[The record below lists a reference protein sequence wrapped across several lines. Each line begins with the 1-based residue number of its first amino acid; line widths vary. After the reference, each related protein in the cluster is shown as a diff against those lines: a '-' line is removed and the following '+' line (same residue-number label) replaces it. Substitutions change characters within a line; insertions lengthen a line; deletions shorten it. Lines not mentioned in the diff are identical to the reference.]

1 MPQRNDLSRSLLAL
15 DQNSTIIA
23 VIEMSRS
30 NWLVAGVIPGV
41 DRQPLKKLEP
51 DEEGLLHLLR
61 RWQDE
66 AARADEPSAGLPSPL
81 RPVATASGWPAGCG
95 PAGSRRT

>member
-51 DEEGLLHLLR
+51 DEEGLCTCSDAGR
-61 RWQDE
+61 TKRPEQ
-66 AARADEPSAGLPSPL
+66 AEPSAGLPLHS
-81 RPVATASGWPAGCG
+81 RPVATAFGWPAGCG